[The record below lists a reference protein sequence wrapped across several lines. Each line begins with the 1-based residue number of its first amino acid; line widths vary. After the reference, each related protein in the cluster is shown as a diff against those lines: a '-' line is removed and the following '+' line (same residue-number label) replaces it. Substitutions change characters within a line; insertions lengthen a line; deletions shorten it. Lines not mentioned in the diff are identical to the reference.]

1 MERIRRS
8 FPDKTREGLCLD
20 VFSTPTKN
28 EDGSPREIDDFL
40 PRARVKKLFAMGDLN
55 SSDQPKMTEFTKE
68 KAAREGRKGCKGVRR
83 Q

>member
-1 MERIRRS
+1 MS
-8 FPDKTREGLCLD
+8 SVLPLKTKMALLGRLMTSYQEQE
-20 VFSTPTKN
+20 SRN
-28 EDGSPREIDDFL
+28 
-40 PRARVKKLFAMGDLN
+40 LFAMGDLN

>member
-1 MERIRRS
+1 MALLGRLMTSYQEQESR
-8 FPDKTREGLCLD
+8 
-20 VFSTPTKN
+20 N
-28 EDGSPREIDDFL
+28 
-40 PRARVKKLFAMGDLN
+40 LFAMGDLN

>member
-1 MERIRRS
+1 MTSYQEQESR
-8 FPDKTREGLCLD
+8 
-20 VFSTPTKN
+20 N
-28 EDGSPREIDDFL
+28 
-40 PRARVKKLFAMGDLN
+40 LFAMGDLN